1 MTGQSIF
8 NIVAGTGLVVLAGS
22 QALLFR
28 AFFAAARDR
37 TIRVVVDIEAPLDGR
52 TQISPEDLARAAE
65 GATSDDGIVASTGK
79 TRGLR

>member
-8 NIVAGTGLVVLAGS
+8 NIVAGTGLLVLAGS

-28 AFFAAARDR
+28 ALFAAARDR
-37 TIRVVVDIEAPLDGR
+37 IIRVVVDIEAPLGGR
-52 TQISPEDLARAAE
+52 TQLSPEDLACAAE